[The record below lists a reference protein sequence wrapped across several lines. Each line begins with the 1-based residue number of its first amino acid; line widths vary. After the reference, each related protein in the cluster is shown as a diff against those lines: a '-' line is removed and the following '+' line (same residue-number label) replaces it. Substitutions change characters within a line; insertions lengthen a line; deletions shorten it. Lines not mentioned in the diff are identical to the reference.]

1 MKEEALDMEVISWT
15 ETSVCKQCYNPVAK
29 EHIPTVSLVLR
40 DDKCVYKKLMKYPL
54 REII

>member
-1 MKEEALDMEVISWT
+1 MEVISWT